1 MIGRTLVISGGVVD
15 TGFAEEYLSRQKFDT
30 VVCADAGLDSAC
42 RLGLP
47 VHYAMGDFDSVSKA
61 VLASYKTEEKQGI
74 RTEFTPY
81 PPEKDATDTH
91 IVLDW
96 VVKRQPEEIVI
107 LGATGKRLD
116 HFLANVHILMQPL
129 LQGIP
134 TYMVDKH
141 NKLYLLDHDYLL
153 KREELFG
160 KYISLIPFT
169 EQVTGVCLKGFR
181 YGLENGT
188 LTSGD
193 SLGVS
198 NELLEG
204 EDSASISLQEG
215 ILIVVESRD

>member
-1 MIGRTLVISGGVVD
+1 MIGRTLVIAGGVVE
-15 TGFAEEYLSRQKFDT
+15 TEFAEEYLSGEEFDT
-30 VVCADAGLDSAC
+30 VVCADAGLDSAY

-47 VHYAMGDFDSVSKA
+47 VHYAMGDFDSVSGDI
-61 VLASYKTEEKQGI
+61 LASYQRGEKQGI

-81 PPEKDATDTH
+81 SPEKDATDTH

-96 VVKRQPEEIVI
+96 VIKKHPDEVVI

-129 LQGIP
+129 SQGIP
-134 TYMVDKH
+134 AYLVDKH
-141 NKLYLLDHDYLL
+141 NKLYMVNHDYLL
-153 KREELFG
+153 KREKLFG

-169 EQVTGVCLKGFR
+169 EKVTGVCLKGFR
-181 YGLENGT
+181 YGLQNAT
-188 LTSGD
+188 LTIGD

-198 NELLEG
+198 NELMVG
-204 EDSASISLQEG
+204 EDSASIVLKEG

>member
-1 MIGRTLVISGGVVD
+1 MLGRTLVISGGVVD
-15 TGFAEEYLSRQKFDT
+15 ISFAKEYLSGKKFDT
-30 VVCADAGLDSAC
+30 VVCADSGLDSAYK
-42 RLGLP
+42 LGLP
-47 VHYAMGDFDSVSKA
+47 VHYAMGDFDSVSPE
-61 VLASYKTEEKQGI
+61 VFASYQSEEKEGI
-74 RTEFTPY
+74 YTEFTPY

-91 IVLDW
+91 IVVEW
-96 VVKRQPEEIVI
+96 VMQKHPEEIVI

-116 HFLANVHILMQPL
+116 HFLANVHILLLPL
-129 LQGIP
+129 SQGIP
-134 TYMVDKH
+134 AYLVDKH
-141 NKLYLLDHDYLL
+141 NKLYLAEHNCVL

-188 LTSGD
+188 LKSGD

-198 NELLEG
+198 NELSAGEG
-204 EDSASISLQEG
+204 SASIALKEG